1 MKCFLC
7 LLFGWLL
14 AMAASAAPAATAPA
28 EAAARPRVG
37 LVLSGGGARG
47 LAHVGVLRALQA
59 QRIPVDVVAGTSMG
73 AVVGGLLARGM
84 SPDEIEA
91 ALAQVDWT
99 QLFEQRVSRADVP
112 ARRKE
117 EDFEI
122 AAGVEL
128 GVRDGQVRLPQGTI
142 SSRGLESLIRRY
154 TLPAA
159 TVTDFDRLPIPYRAV
174 ATDMETGRQVVLAG
188 GDLASAMRA
197 SMSVPGVFASIEV
210 DGRVLGDGGL
220 VNNVPIDVARSLGAD
235 VVIAVNVGTPL
246 AGRETLSSALG
257 LTAQMINILTEQNV
271 HRSLATLTPDDVLI
285 TPNLGNLTSGDF
297 AQAERFVALGR
308 AATDAAAPQLA
319 RLALS
324 PEAFAQFSA
333 ERRLPAVIP
342 PVLDYVAIE
351 GTERTNPARLL
362 GQLRSRPGELFNPA
376 TAAADAR
383 QLAATGDYVRTDY
396 RLVRGEDGLGLV
408 LDAEDK
414 PWGPNYVR
422 VGLDLFT
429 DLKGASLFNLKFSHN
444 RHWLTP
450 SGTEWR
456 NFLQIGSRPT
466 LYTELYQPLG
476 GDAPALLPPGETDGE
491 WFVAASA
498 RAHREVQSIYAADG
512 DDEVGQVRRTEG
524 RVTLD
529 VGRPWGTWAEMRL
542 GVAAR
547 LAHFEPLLLS
557 SAYTGPTDSEL
568 WREVALRA
576 RLLVDQLDYAN
587 FPQSGYR
594 LEAEAWGGHRY
605 GNHTGHVLRLET
617 QATWA
622 RTWGPH
628 TLNLH
633 GRVQLADMPTD
644 ELIGAYSLGGFQQLS
659 GYRPG
664 QIAGDA
670 VALARAAWYM
680 RLANPPVFA
689 RALFAGASL
698 EAGQAWRR
706 SGEASLDLGS
716 WRGGASLYLG
726 ADTNIGPMYLALVWA
741 PRGDAGLMLFI
752 GRP

>member
-1 MKCFLC
+1 MKRLLRLLALC
-7 LLFGWLL
+7 LG
-14 AMAASAAPAATAPA
+14 MAAAHATPIAAIPG

-91 ALAQVDWT
+91 ALAQVDWDHV
-99 QLFEQRVSRADVP
+99 FEQRVRRADVP
-112 ARRKE
+112 PRRKE

-128 GVRDGQVRLPQGTI
+128 GIRDGQVRLPQGTI

-159 TVTDFDRLPIPYRAV
+159 AITDFDQLPIPYRAV
-174 ATDMETGRQVVLAG
+174 ATDMETGAQVVLAG

-220 VNNVPIDVARSLGAD
+220 VNNVPIDVARKLGAD

-257 LTAQMINILTEQNV
+257 LTTQMINILTEQNV
-271 HRSLATLTPDDVLI
+271 QRSLATLMPSDVLI
-285 TPNLGNLTSGDF
+285 TPDLGKLTSGDF
-297 AQAERFVALGR
+297 AQAARFVTLGH
-308 AATDAAAPQLA
+308 AATEAAAPQLA
-319 RLALS
+319 RLALT
-324 PEAFAQFSA
+324 PAAYAQLA
-333 ERRLPAVIP
+333 TERRLPTATP

-351 GTERTNPARLL
+351 GTEVTNPARLL
-362 GQLRSRPGELFNPA
+362 GLLRSRPGELFNPA
-376 TAAADAR
+376 TAAADTR

-396 RLVRGEDGLGLV
+396 RLVRGPDGLGLV

-414 PWGPNYVR
+414 PWGPNYLR

-429 DLKGASLFNLKFSHN
+429 DLQGNSLFNLKFSHN

-456 NFLQIGSRPT
+456 NFLQIGSQPT
-466 LYTELYQPLG
+466 LYSELYQPLG
-476 GDAPALLPPGETDGE
+476 GAAPALLPPGEAEAD
-491 WFVAASA
+491 WFVASSM
-498 RAHREVQSIYAADG
+498 RVQREAQSLYAADG
-512 DDEVGQVRRTEG
+512 EEEVGQVRRTEG

-529 VGRPWGTWAEMRL
+529 IGRPWGAWAEMRL

-547 LAHFEPLLLS
+547 LAHYEPLLLS
-557 SAYTGPTDSEL
+557 AAYTGPTDSEL

-594 LEAEAWGGHRY
+594 VEAEAWGGHRY

-670 VALARAAWYM
+670 VALARVAWYM

-706 SGEASLDLGS
+706 SDQANLDLGS

-726 ADTNIGPMYLALVWA
+726 ADTNIGPMYLALVFA